1 MRERT
6 SEHWGMV
13 RDIDPDA
20 LGSVLLGIL
29 SLMSGFGG
37 TGRLLGCTQKVSM

>member
-29 SLMSGFGG
+29 LFGFGG